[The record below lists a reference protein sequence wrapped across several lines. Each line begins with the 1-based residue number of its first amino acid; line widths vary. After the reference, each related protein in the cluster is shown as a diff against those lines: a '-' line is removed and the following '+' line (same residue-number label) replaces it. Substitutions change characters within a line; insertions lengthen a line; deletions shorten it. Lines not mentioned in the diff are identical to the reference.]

1 MPISVCWVQIGTAG
15 EDVVH
20 LHLQT
25 DTEDVG
31 LREILERI
39 LTGVIV
45 FEPSARLLLTVTDL
59 KNAATRVVVA
69 PERRYRPFIVPRE

>member
-20 LHLQT
+20 LRT